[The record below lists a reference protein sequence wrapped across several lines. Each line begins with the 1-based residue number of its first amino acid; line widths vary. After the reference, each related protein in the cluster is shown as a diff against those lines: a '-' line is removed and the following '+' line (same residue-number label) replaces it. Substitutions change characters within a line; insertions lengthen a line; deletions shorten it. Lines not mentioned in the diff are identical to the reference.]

1 VKGVPEITCIF
12 QEGRTMSKY
21 KPGHS
26 GNPAGKPRG
35 CRNKIPKTL
44 KERVLRAIEELEKE
58 NKSLTDEARKDPRW
72 FYENFFR
79 PMLPKELN
87 FGNADEKPLRI
98 VVNMI
103 REVEDV

>member
-1 VKGVPEITCIF
+1 MKEASEIACIF
-12 QEGRTMSKY
+12 QGGNMGKY
-21 KPGHS
+21 KPGQS
-26 GNPAGKPRG
+26 GNPVGKPKG

-87 FGNADEKPLRI
+87 LGNTDEKPLRI

-103 REVEDV
+103 RESTDV